1 MMSIQNYEAQL
12 VHWYHTA
19 SGWMQFAVAFG
30 TGFLLG
36 AWIF

>member
-12 VHWYHTA
+12 VRWYHTL
-19 SGWMQFAVAFG
+19 SGWAQFAVAFVA
-30 TGFLLG
+30 GFLLG